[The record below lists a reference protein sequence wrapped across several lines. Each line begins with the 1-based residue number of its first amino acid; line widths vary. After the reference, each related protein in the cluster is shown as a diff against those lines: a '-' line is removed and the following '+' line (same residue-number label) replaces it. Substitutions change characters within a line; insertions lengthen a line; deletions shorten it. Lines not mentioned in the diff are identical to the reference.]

1 MIPLRLITALFGIA
15 TILVTVFAKAPSA
28 AVFNPESFVLKNG
41 MQVVV
46 ISNRRAPVVSHMV
59 WYKTGA
65 ADEPRGKSGIAH
77 FFEHLMFKGTKSVP
91 PGEFSKIIARHGG
104 RDNAFTTQDYTAYF
118 QIVARDKLDLV
129 MRLEADRMRN
139 LVLTDAEVLP
149 ERDVVLEERRSRT
162 DNNPGSQLWEAS
174 RAALFLN
181 HPYKI
186 PVIGWKHEIERLTT
200 KDALDFY
207 RRYYVPNNAIL
218 IVAGDVNAKELK
230 PLAEKYYGVIP
241 RGREIVRNRITEP
254 PHLAGRRV
262 EMGSHRV
269 GRPSIS
275 QTYLAS
281 SYATAKGNQ
290 AYALLVL
297 AEIFGGSSTAQLY
310 RSLVVDQNV
319 ASSAGAWFSADA
331 LDFGTFGLSASPRP
345 GVSLEKVE
353 AALRAEVKKLLKDGV
368 SEKELKRAVK
378 AMVASAVY
386 ARDSLRAA
394 PNIIGRALSTG
405 RTIAEVES
413 WPDRIK
419 AVTVDEV
426 NAAARAVLRAE
437 SSVTAILRKKQKAG
451 TD

>member
-1 MIPLRLITALFGIA
+1 MIPLRLQTAVLGIVTAMVTLIA
-15 TILVTVFAKAPSA
+15 TPSSS
-28 AVFNPESFVLKNG
+28 AVFNPESFMLKNG

-46 ISNRRAPVVSHMV
+46 IPNRRAPVVSHMV

-129 MRLEADRMRN
+129 MRLESDRMRN

-186 PVIGWKHEIERLTT
+186 PVIGWKHEIEQLTT

-207 RRYYVPNNAIL
+207 KRYYVPNNAIL
-218 IVAGDVNAKELK
+218 IVAGDVDAKELK

-241 RGREIVRNRITEP
+241 RGRKIVRDRIKEP

-262 EMGSHRV
+262 EMASRRV
-269 GRPSIS
+269 GQPSIS
-275 QTYLAS
+275 QTYLAP

-310 RSLVVDQNV
+310 RSLVVDQAL
-319 ASSAGAWFSADA
+319 ASSAGAWFGADA
-331 LDFGTFGLSASPRP
+331 LDYGTFGLSASPRP
-345 GVSLEKVE
+345 GVPLKKVE
-353 AALRAEVKKLLKDGV
+353 AALQAEVKKLLKKGV
-368 SEKELKRAVK
+368 TAKELKRAVSS
-378 AMVASAVY
+378 MVASAVY

-405 RTIAEVES
+405 RTIADVES
-413 WPDRIK
+413 WPERIK
-419 AVTVDEV
+419 SVTVDEV
-426 NAAARAVLRAE
+426 NAAARAVLRKEA
-437 SSVTAILRKKQKAG
+437 SVIAILRKKKKAG